1 MKIILISSVIIE
13 LVLGVVL
20 AYNFLE
26 DKKTREDLEVAR
38 TTQALVQIQTEL
50 KIDSLNLKIYEL
62 SRVALYLDSCQ
73 QIRTSKTDRAER
85 RGKFVGGILKTIF
98 PAL

>member
-26 DKKTREDLEVAR
+26 DKKTREDLDVAR
-38 TTQALVQIQTEL
+38 TTQALVQIQTEM
-50 KIDSLNLKIYEL
+50 KIDSLNLKSYEL

-73 QIRTSKTDRAER
+73 QARTSKTDRAER